1 MANVVAC
8 SKHFQACLKI
18 CLKYLS
24 MHKDYK
30 MKRYMLYIFFTI
42 FLGLN
47 VLGCKSLSTSF
58 DWAINLMIS
67 MMSQTFYWC
76 LGQAFLLEIKDFIS
90 QVSIFFAQ
98 KDDEIDTVI
107 KTVTL

>member
-1 MANVVAC
+1 
-8 SKHFQACLKI
+8 
-18 CLKYLS
+18 
-24 MHKDYK
+24 
-30 MKRYMLYIFFTI
+30 MLYIFFTI

-90 QVSIFFAQ
+90 QVSIFFAR
-98 KDDEIDTVI
+98 KDDEIDQNCH
-107 KTVTL
+107 TLACSLYMYCPRKRG